1 MNTDMVKDFLLL
13 VLKGI
18 RHRPVR
24 SWLTVL
30 GIVIGIMLVVII
42 LSLGSGLQNAVSNA
56 LQMFGSDLIIIF
68 PGKETNPFAGLI
80 GGQKFKERDLLEL
93 EKIEG
98 VKFALPVTVGAL
110 NIEYKGE
117 KKSINSHGME
127 WSKMRTV
134 FEESQGARLESG
146 SWPESGQ
153 DNKVV
158 LGNLT
163 ANTLFKNKI
172 RAGEKIVV
180 QSKIVEVS
188 GVLSRIGSQ
197 DDDNSVF
204 LSWDAF
210 HNISGLSPGAFSA
223 LVKIR
228 SGANIDL
235 VAQQVK
241 YQLSKQEVVRDFS
254 VLTPAKANRIVGNVL
269 SIVEFFLIAIAFV
282 SLAVGAVGIMNTMYT
297 SVLERTKQIG
307 IMKAVGA
314 SSDKILSLFL
324 IESGIIGLVGGS
336 IGIALGIF
344 LSYVISLIVARL
356 GVNGLFSL
364 AALDY
369 FGIFVVLII
378 TFIAGVLS
386 GILPARQA
394 ARMEPAEA
402 LRYE

>member
-13 VLKGI
+13 VLKSI

-127 WSKMRTV
+127 WSKMRAV

-146 SWPESGQ
+146 SWPASGQ
-153 DNKVV
+153 DNKVI

-172 RAGEKIVV
+172 RAGDKIVV

>member
-1 MNTDMVKDFLLL
+1 MAKDFLLL
-13 VLKGI
+13 VLKSI

-153 DNKVV
+153 DNKVI

-172 RAGEKIVV
+172 RAGDKLVV

-210 HNISGLSPGAFSA
+210 HNISGLSLGAFSA

-324 IESGIIGLVGGS
+324 IESGIIGLVGGV

>member
-1 MNTDMVKDFLLL
+1 MNTDMAKDFLLL
-13 VLKGI
+13 VLKSI

-30 GIVIGIMLVVII
+30 GIVIGLMLVVII

-153 DNKVV
+153 DNKVI

-172 RAGEKIVV
+172 GAGDKLVV

-210 HNISGLSPGAFSA
+210 HNIS
-223 LVKIR
+223 
-228 SGANIDL
+228 
-235 VAQQVK
+235 
-241 YQLSKQEVVRDFS
+241 
-254 VLTPAKANRIVGNVL
+254 
-269 SIVEFFLIAIAFV
+269 
-282 SLAVGAVGIMNTMYT
+282 
-297 SVLERTKQIG
+297 
-307 IMKAVGA
+307 
-314 SSDKILSLFL
+314 
-324 IESGIIGLVGGS
+324 
-336 IGIALGIF
+336 
-344 LSYVISLIVARL
+344 
-356 GVNGLFSL
+356 
-364 AALDY
+364 
-369 FGIFVVLII
+369 
-378 TFIAGVLS
+378 
-386 GILPARQA
+386 
-394 ARMEPAEA
+394 
-402 LRYE
+402 

>member
-1 MNTDMVKDFLLL
+1 MNTDMAKDFLLL
-13 VLKGI
+13 VLKSI

-153 DNKVV
+153 DNKVI

-172 RAGEKIVV
+172 RAGDKLVV

-210 HNISGLSPGAFSA
+210 HNISGLSLGAFSA

-324 IESGIIGLVGGS
+324 IESGIIGLVGGV

-364 AALDY
+364 VALDY

>member
-1 MNTDMVKDFLLL
+1 MAKDFLLL
-13 VLKGI
+13 VLKSI

-153 DNKVV
+153 DNKVI

-172 RAGEKIVV
+172 RAGDKLVV

-210 HNISGLSPGAFSA
+210 HNISGLSLGAFSA
-223 LVKIR
+223 LGKIR

-324 IESGIIGLVGGS
+324 IESGIIGLVGGV

>member
-1 MNTDMVKDFLLL
+1 MAKDFLLL
-13 VLKGI
+13 VLKSI

-153 DNKVV
+153 DNKVI

-172 RAGEKIVV
+172 RAGDKLVV

-210 HNISGLSPGAFSA
+210 HNISGLSLGAFSA

-324 IESGIIGLVGGS
+324 IESGIIGLVGGV

-364 AALDY
+364 VALDY

>member
-1 MNTDMVKDFLLL
+1 MNTDMAKDFLLL
-13 VLKGI
+13 VLKSI

-153 DNKVV
+153 DNKVI

-172 RAGEKIVV
+172 RAGDKLVV

-210 HNISGLSPGAFSA
+210 HNISGLSLGAFSA

-324 IESGIIGLVGGS
+324 IESGIIGLVGGV

>member
-1 MNTDMVKDFLLL
+1 M
-13 VLKGI
+13 
-18 RHRPVR
+18 
-24 SWLTVL
+24 
-30 GIVIGIMLVVII
+30 
-42 LSLGSGLQNAVSNA
+42 
-56 LQMFGSDLIIIF
+56 
-68 PGKETNPFAGLI
+68 
-80 GGQKFKERDLLEL
+80 
-93 EKIEG
+93 
-98 VKFALPVTVGAL
+98 
-110 NIEYKGE
+110 
-117 KKSINSHGME
+117 
-127 WSKMRTV
+127 
-134 FEESQGARLESG
+134 
-146 SWPESGQ
+146 
-153 DNKVV
+153 
-158 LGNLT
+158 
-163 ANTLFKNKI
+163 
-172 RAGEKIVV
+172 
-180 QSKIVEVS
+180 
-188 GVLSRIGSQ
+188 
-197 DDDNSVF
+197 
-204 LSWDAF
+204 
-210 HNISGLSPGAFSA
+210 
-223 LVKIR
+223 KIR

-324 IESGIIGLVGGS
+324 IESGIIGLVGGV

-364 AALDY
+364 VALDY